1 MNQQEITLDI
11 ENLSIA
17 QTKEFNLCVSEHRKE
32 FDQMLCKLAEDKNLH
47 SEIFFTSIFSRE
59 PEFSPLYERCC
70 KLSFIKKQMENGAF
84 QKIIVDDIELYQVLK
99 KFYDFSKEGVEIHCS
114 KNKLRQFSRTLFP
127 LRNFVRSFC
136 FVVFMFFAKQKRND
150 NELINKD
157 IILLSTNIL
166 KGSIEKNGTN
176 YSDRN
181 FPNIIDFIPREDR
194 DRIVFLP
201 QFPGGPRPF
210 NKTFGHLRKNK
221 QSFIIKAD
229 YLQLKDYLDAFSYP
243 FRINIRDID
252 TVKFLKFDITQLIV
266 REYWQLIYDFK
277 IIESLLNCK
286 IFKRLK
292 ESGIEIYSF
301 IDWYENQLSSKGL
314 IYGFR
319 QSYPESKI
327 IGYCGIIDSASY
339 RINLHPSEYE
349 NKQKLLPHQ
358 IKVLGGDTKDDFM
371 EFTKNINISSA
382 PSLRYKYI
390 HEIDSF
396 DKGSSGFT
404 ILVALPIFKD
414 QSKNILSILEA
425 SLRQLEEIDNLR
437 IHIKVHPTQSPETYN
452 SFSSI
457 ESETCRFID
466 GNFFDCVK
474 SADLLVSAA
483 STTCMEALAIGVP
496 VAIIGAKN
504 QILQNPIPKS
514 IHHDYWRICYS
525 SNELIG
531 FSKRVFKIDKNDLKI
546 ESEKIKDSYFMMPTN
561 QNIKE
566 LIALNE

>member
-1 MNQQEITLDI
+1 VNQQEITLDI
-11 ENLSIA
+11 SNLSID
-17 QTKEFNLCVSEHRKE
+17 QTKEFNLCVNEHRKD
-32 FDQMLCKLAEDKNLH
+32 FDQMLCKLAEEKNLY

-59 PEFSPLYERCC
+59 PEFSPLFERCC
-70 KLSFIKKQMENGAF
+70 KLSFIKKQIELGAA
-84 QKIIVDDIELYQVLK
+84 QKIIVDDLELYQVLK
-99 KFYDFSKEGVEIHCS
+99 KSYDNTENHLEIHCNE
-114 KNKLRQFSRTLFP
+114 NKLRHLSRKLLP

-136 FVVFMFFAKQKRND
+136 FVLFMLAAKQKRKD
-150 NELINKD
+150 NELVNKD
-157 IILLSTNIL
+157 IILFSTNIL
-166 KGSIEKNGTN
+166 KGSIENNGTN

-181 FPNIIDFIPREDR
+181 FPNILDFIPEEDR
-194 DRIVFLP
+194 DRIAFLP

-210 NKTFGHLRKNK
+210 NKTFEHLRKNK

-229 YLQLKDYLDAFSYP
+229 HLQLKDYLDAFSYP
-243 FRINIRDID
+243 FRINIKNID
-252 TVKFLKFDITQLIV
+252 TVNFLKFDITQLIT
-266 REYWQLIYDFK
+266 REYRQLMFDFK

-286 IFKRLK
+286 ISKRLK
-292 ESGIEIYSF
+292 ESGIKISTF

-319 QSYPESKI
+319 KNYPESKI

-358 IKVLGGDTKDDFM
+358 IKVLGTNTKNDFM
-371 EFTKNINISSA
+371 EFTKNINISTA
-382 PSLRYKYI
+382 PSLRYKYL
-390 HEIDSF
+390 HEIDNN
-396 DKGSSGFT
+396 GAGNPGFT

-414 QSKNILSILEA
+414 QSRNILSVLEG

-437 IHIKVHPTQSPETYN
+437 IYIKTHPTQSPETYK
-452 SFSSI
+452 SFSRI
-457 ESETCRFID
+457 ESESCRFID
-466 GNFFDCVK
+466 CDFLDSVK

-496 VAIIGAKN
+496 VAIIGGKN

-525 SNELIG
+525 SDQLIG
-531 FSKRVFKIDKNDLKI
+531 FSKKVFKMDKHDLKI
-546 ESEKIKDSYFMMPTN
+546 ELGKIKDTYFMLPTH

-566 LIALNE
+566 LIQLNG